1 MSALQT
7 NEQIRD
13 AAWRDAVGAE
23 VRIAAQHRIAKLE
36 RRRLMPHESGQLR
49 GGTMN
54 DHFANLSAP
63 YKSGEEEERAGGVRS
78 SRSSCSSSSSSSCG
92 TRSVTSSRMSPAQ
105 LCLRARTR
113 GNRWAPE
120 VARVSLLAQAAK
132 KDKTGVRRMQ
142 RAMQVHLMKYGTAS
156 PLLANQQRRQ
166 RQDRLQRR
174 LQAAAAA
181 GGPATTLLAPRPAD
195 PMARANYRAVRRAGN
210 GSFGGS
216 VTGASDSTGVNG
228 SSSMASSRSGAPPS
242 ITSSAASSV
251 ALSMC
256 EAGACVECG
265 ALRTWDCQA
274 SDYCG
279 ACGKTM
285 ATEKVK
291 VLLARRDG
299 RGASNGG
306 GGALTERTD
315 GRSSRGGGHRS
326 AEDMVYLWRGPRG
339 QWHAESGDTLVEGAV
354 SARKLAGSGA
364 AAQRRPSTASSSSSL
379 GWATGKLRPR
389 TASRCPSIM

>member
-1 MSALQT
+1 MSALQP

-23 VRIAAQHRIAKLE
+23 VRIAAQHRIAKIE

-54 DHFANLSAP
+54 DHHANLSAP
-63 YKSGEEEERAGGVRS
+63 YKSGEEERAGGVRS
-78 SRSSCSSSSSSSCG
+78 SRSSCSSSSASSCG
-92 TRSVTSSRMSPAQ
+92 ARSVTSSRMSPAQ

-113 GNRWAPE
+113 GNRWGPE
-120 VARVSLLAQAAK
+120 ALRGSLLAQAAE

-156 PLLANQQRRQ
+156 PLLVNQQRRQ

-181 GGPATTLLAPRPAD
+181 GGPAATLLAPRPAD
-195 PMARANYRAVRRAGN
+195 PMARANYCAVRRGGN

-216 VTGASDSTGVNG
+216 VAGASDSTGVNG
-228 SSSMASSRSGAPPS
+228 SSSMASSRSDAPPS

-306 GGALTERTD
+306 GALTERAD

-354 SARKLAGSGA
+354 SARKLAPGSGA
-364 AAQRRPSTASSSSSL
+364 AARRRPSTASSSSSL

-389 TASRCPSIM
+389 TASRRPSII